1 MKKGIYLKR
10 IRFSRGLNPDALAAQ
25 LAQSLHPKDWIARY
39 PCKIGN
45 KENIRLLLH
54 RLLTSPFPA
63 VTVKRGSFFVLAD
76 FSHDF
81 IAQPLGLLMQ
91 PGALCFQR
99 VIAVKLRLC
108 RYPAIPE
115 NARYDT
121 KT

>member
-25 LAQSLHPKDWIARY
+25 LAQSLHPKDWVARY

-54 RLLTSPFPA
+54 RLLTSSFPTVA
-63 VTVKRGSFFVLAD
+63 VKRGSFFVLAD

-81 IAQPLGLLMQ
+81 ITQPLGLLMQ
-91 PGALCFQR
+91 SGTLCFQL
-99 VIAVKLRLC
+99 VVAGKLRLRC
-108 RYPAIPE
+108 
-115 NARYDT
+115 
-121 KT
+121 